1 MDREKAAESESEGE
15 GTHNY
20 APYLGFVGS
29 FFSPYPFF
37 YSFTLCTF
45 NKSENV
51 SVWFKSNKAV
61 DDLCQEVAREKSE
74 ARFERQ
80 FQGSEASINLSY
92 LYRISFEWL
101 LN

>member
-1 MDREKAAESESEGE
+1 MDKEKVAESKSEGE

-20 APYLGFVGS
+20 APYFGFVFF
-29 FFSPYPFF
+29 FFSVFIPF

-45 NKSENV
+45 NKSEKCQ
-51 SVWFKSNKAV
+51 F
-61 DDLCQEVAREKSE
+61 DLSLTKLWMIYVKRLQEKK
-74 ARFERQ
+74 RFERQ